1 MRWGRSLI
9 TLVIALAAGFGFSSP
24 AQASA
29 RTDFIAKLVPGAQA
43 LQRQTGIPASVTIAM
58 AALETGWGRSSMAS
72 SRTVDGATVQ
82 INTLFNIKCTS
93 YVSPYQTGCVP
104 ISTAE
109 YTASGSSYKVVARFR
124 TYASWNDS
132 MRDYGRLL
140 TTASRYK
147 PAFQYTAYPDQFVTE
162 VRKGG
167 YATDP
172 RYAQLVINIMRQ
184 YGLYQYNT
192 NGAKGGTPSS
202 ATPPASTPSPTPA
215 PKAAATVAI
224 DSTYPVYKRGN
235 KAAGIK
241 TLQGLLNA
249 KAKAGLAADGSFGA
263 KTEKAVRAWQ
273 AKKRLRITGIVDAAT
288 WRSLTPSIKPG
299 MRGVDVKQ
307 LQSELIAAGAKVKAD
322 GVYGTTSQNAV
333 RDIQRKARLTV
344 DAVVG
349 PRTWA
354 VLIRR

>member
-9 TLVIALAAGFGFSSP
+9 TLIVAVVAGFGFSSP
-24 AQASA
+24 AHASA

-58 AALETGWGRSSMAS
+58 AALETGWGRSSMTS
-72 SRTVDGATVQ
+72 SRTVNGATVH

-109 YTASGSSYKVVARFR
+109 YTASGSSYKVVAQFR

-132 MRDYGRLL
+132 MRDFGRLL

-147 PAFQYTAYPDQFVTE
+147 AAFQYKAYPDQFVTE

-172 RYAQLVINIMRQ
+172 RYAQLVIDIMRQ

-192 NGAKGGTPSS
+192 NGAKGGLPSGTP
-202 ATPPASTPSPTPA
+202 TPAPSPAPA
-215 PKAAATVAI
+215 PKAAAAVAI
-224 DSTYPVYKRGN
+224 DSTYPVYRRGS
-235 KAAGIK
+235 KEAGVK
-241 TLQGLLNA
+241 TLQGLLNVKV
-249 KAKAGLAADGSFGA
+249 KANLVADGSFGSR
-263 KTEKAVRAWQ
+263 TEKAVRAWQ
-273 AKKRLRITGIVDAAT
+273 AKKKLRITGVVDAAT
-288 WRSLTPSIKPG
+288 WRSLTPTIKPG
-299 MRGVDVKQ
+299 MRSADVKQ
-307 LQSELIAAGAKVKAD
+307 LQHELIAAGAKVKAD

-333 RDIQRKARLTV
+333 RDIQRRSRLAV
-344 DAVVG
+344 DAVAG